1 MKAIDNMK
9 LTNDKQAD
17 MEINDKTKNKH
28 LVTLAKIKA
37 LVLVKTAEEK
47 LWYKVESYIKHDF
60 EDYSLRKNL
69 FSHQV

>member
-1 MKAIDNMK
+1 MK

-47 LWYKVESYIKHDF
+47 LWYKFDS
-60 EDYSLRKNL
+60 
-69 FSHQV
+69 